1 MNDTFCA
8 TRKDVHRFAGFEGEA
23 VGRSCQEVRD
33 EEDLSDSERLH
44 LDLVRLAVLALYVPL
59 WSSVRGGV
67 FKYNQLAVYSSAR
80 TAVCFAW
87 PVLSSRMCLLHFSS
101 LTVSSVQLRLLAQH
115 SRASR
120 CCLVLLAQGSPEH
133 LFCSFRF
140 GYLPTN
146 LCLTKQWHKAKR
158 PHTTTF

>member
-1 MNDTFCA
+1 M
-8 TRKDVHRFAGFEGEA
+8 
-23 VGRSCQEVRD
+23 
-33 EEDLSDSERLH
+33 
-44 LDLVRLAVLALYVPL
+44 
-59 WSSVRGGV
+59 
-67 FKYNQLAVYSSAR
+67 FKHNQLAVYSSAR
-80 TAVCFAW
+80 TAFSFAW
-87 PVLSSRMCLLHFSS
+87 PVLSSRMCPFNFSS

-146 LCLTKQWHKAKR
+146 LCLTKQWNKAKR

>member
-1 MNDTFCA
+1 M
-8 TRKDVHRFAGFEGEA
+8 
-23 VGRSCQEVRD
+23 SS
-33 EEDLSDSERLH
+33 DLN
-44 LDLVRLAVLALYVPL
+44 ALFTQRMLIVFVYEFI
-59 WSSVRGGV
+59 SQNM

-80 TAVCFAW
+80 TAFSFAW
-87 PVLSSRMCLLHFSS
+87 PVLSSRMCLFKFS
-101 LTVSSVQLRLLAQH
+101 LLAQH
-115 SRASR
+115 SQASR

-158 PHTTTF
+158 PHTTTSRMESQLSNQPSSLRTSKPSSQSAYSALTPGRLPQQTW